1 MLSVDGGGV
10 RGIIPALV
18 LDHLERSTGSPCA
31 ELFDLMVGT
40 STGGIIALALSLAD
54 EGGGSRY
61 SANDLV
67 TLYSERSGEIFRPSL
82 WRRLLSLRGVLD
94 ETYSTEPL
102 NGILGEYFEDST
114 MADCRSAVMVTA
126 YDIENRNTV
135 FLKSSK
141 SEHLNVRLAEAA
153 RATSAA
159 PTYFEPANTNVNG
172 DNKALIDGGVY
183 INSPAVS
190 AYAEAMKLFPG
201 DDITVVSLGTG
212 ELIRPIPGN
221 TAAGW
226 GSAGWILP
234 LLDCM
239 FDGASKAVNHQMSQ
253 FLGARYQRF
262 QLSLESA
269 SDDMDDA
276 SEENLAA
283 LKRAGE
289 RLIAQESQRLD
300 ELVAYFRA
308 VQSQRRP
315 ASAAVDKLVF

>member
-1 MLSVDGGGV
+1 MLSIDGGGV

-67 TLYSERSGEIFRPSL
+67 TLYSERS
-82 WRRLLSLRGVLD
+82 
-94 ETYSTEPL
+94 
-102 NGILGEYFEDST
+102 
-114 MADCRSAVMVTA
+114 
-126 YDIENRNTV
+126 
-135 FLKSSK
+135 
-141 SEHLNVRLAEAA
+141 
-153 RATSAA
+153 
-159 PTYFEPANTNVNG
+159 
-172 DNKALIDGGVY
+172 
-183 INSPAVS
+183 
-190 AYAEAMKLFPG
+190 

-283 LKRAGE
+283 LKNAGE
-289 RLIAQESQRLD
+289 RLISQESQRLD

-315 ASAAVDKLVF
+315 SAAALDNLVF